1 LAATIRG
8 EIEDVE
14 VELVPGG
21 RGDFIVVADRR
32 ELWNKKNSGR
42 GFPSEDEIVAAIR
55 AGRRSE
61 IA

>member
-14 VELVPGG
+14 VELV
-21 RGDFIVVADRR
+21 ADRR
-32 ELWNKKNSGR
+32 ELWNKKTSGR